1 MFEKYPHVTHRPG
14 TSQVLPR
21 LGSPPSFGISNDDCG
36 EKVQPHKAAPNTSTM
51 PLNPG
56 KSLDIIFGIFLSSV
70 FAYYLP
76 QYINWFP
83 DFSIWVF
90 LLIVAANL
98 SSLFA

>member
-1 MFEKYPHVTHRPG
+1 M
-14 TSQVLPR
+14 S
-21 LGSPPSFGISNDDCG
+21 
-36 EKVQPHKAAPNTSTM
+36 
-51 PLNPG
+51 LNPG

-76 QYINWFP
+76 QYVNWFP